1 MASLAAQIIDQRIS
15 GIVETQAD
23 SFATELGLGADEQ
36 RRRSAAFTLLVART
50 VFDLTDDEALG
61 SVVDGG
67 NDFGVDALLY
77 EEPDDGAISI
87 VLIQSKYRRNLDG
100 AAAFPENGIARMI
113 DAIGALF
120 DPEREV
126 TVNPRLSHGIEEIR
140 SFVADGAIP
149 RVTAIAANNGARW
162 TRQAQQRIDGTARE
176 FGNQVEWRHVG
187 PGELLDLLQK
197 KAPVNDRLQL
207 AGLATVEEFQFRRVL
222 IGRCS
227 VGELARL
234 ADQYGN
240 RLFERNIRRYLGLSG
255 NRVNEA
261 LAATLREPEQRPNFY
276 FYNNGVTLTCSQFR
290 HNALRH
296 GSWQVQM
303 DDLQI
308 VNGGQTA
315 RTVQRI
321 MKEIGSEIDG
331 AEVLVR
337 IYELPPD
344 DDGALVD
351 AITFATN
358 SQNPVDLRD
367 LKANDPRQ
375 RTLAASIRELGHAY
389 RLKRSEQALSAGE
402 FTSATVAEAVLAVW
416 RLRPP
421 PSQVQ
426 DTGTLRCPLRHHLH
440 ARPQRRPGGHRRAGP
455 AAGGKPPQAATT
467 RCARLSTLRLPVRRH
482 AGGPVRPGGHGSG
495 PPTARP
501 PQLHG
506 GEGTAGTAG
515 GTLPPPCRRGDRRR
529 AGAAFR
535 RPAPAPHASA
545 LVGDLPASGPRGNAA
560 HLNRMDGRGGH
571 RASRAAVVRI
581 RRGRIVAGAVIPTRL
596 PGSGR

>member
-1 MASLAAQIIDQRIS
+1 MASLAAQIIDQRIN
-15 GIVETQAD
+15 GIVERQAD
-23 SFATELGLGADEQ
+23 SFAAELGLGADER
-36 RRRSAAFTLLVART
+36 RRRSAAFTFLVART
-50 VFDLTDDEALG
+50 VLLELANGDLTDDEVLDG
-61 SVVDGG
+61 IVDGSS
-67 NDFGVDALLY
+67 DFGVDALFFSD
-77 EEPDDGAISI
+77 EPDNGAIPI
-87 VLIQSKYRRNLDG
+87 VLIQGKYRRNLDG
-100 AAAFPENGIARMI
+100 AAAFPENGIAGMI

-120 DPEREV
+120 EPGRQV
-126 TVNPRLSHGIEEIR
+126 TVNERLRHRIEEIR

-149 RVTAIAANNGARW
+149 AVTAIAANNGTRW
-162 TRQAQQRIDGTARE
+162 TSQAQQRIDNAARD

-197 KAPVNDRLQL
+197 QTPVNDRLQL
-207 AGLATVEEFQFRRVL
+207 VGLATVEEFQFRRVL
-222 IGRCS
+222 IGRCP

-240 RLFERNIRRYLGLSG
+240 RLFERNIRRYLGLAG

-290 HNALRH
+290 HNALQH

-315 RTVQRI
+315 RTVQR
-321 MKEIGSEIDG
+321 MTEEIGSEIDS

-375 RTLAASIRELGHAY
+375 RTLAASIRELGYAY
-389 RLKRSEQALSAGE
+389 RLKRSEQAVSSGE

-416 RLRPP
+416 RQRPHQARFRMREHFGVLYDTIFTHELNGAQAVIAALVLRQAENRRRRPP
-421 PSQVQ
+421 PDAPDFLPYGSRFAAMLVGRYVLE
-426 DTGTLRCPLRHHLH
+426 DMGVTLRQLDHRNFIEAKEWLERQAEHYLRRAEEEIGVALDPLFDNR
-440 ARPQRRPGGHRRAGP
+440 RRPRTLQRLSATFRRAD
-455 AAGGKPPQAATT
+455 
-467 RCARLSTLRLPVRRH
+467 LVEMLR
-482 AGGPVRPGGHGSG
+482 
-495 PPTARP
+495 T
-501 PQLHG
+501 
-506 GEGTAGTAG
+506 
-515 GTLPPPCRRGDRRR
+515 
-529 AGAAFR
+529 
-535 RPAPAPHASA
+535 
-545 LVGDLPASGPRGNAA
+545 
-560 HLNRMDGRGGH
+560 
-571 RASRAAVVRI
+571 
-581 RRGRIVAGAVIPTRL
+581 
-596 PGSGR
+596 

>member
-15 GIVETQAD
+15 GIVERQAD
-23 SFATELGLGADEQ
+23 AFAAELGLGADEQ
-36 RRRSAAFTLLVART
+36 RRRSAAFTFLVART

-77 EEPDDGAISI
+77 GEPDDGAISI

-126 TVNPRLSHGIEEIR
+126 TVNERLRHRIEEIR

-149 RVTAIAANNGARW
+149 RVTAVAANNGARW
-162 TRQAQQRIDGTARE
+162 TRQAQQRIDGAARE

-197 KAPVNDRLQL
+197 QAPVNDRLQL

-240 RLFERNIRRYLGLSG
+240 RLFERNIRRYLGLAG

-315 RTVQRI
+315 RTVQKI
-321 MKEIGSEIDG
+321 MEEIGSEIDG

-344 DDGALVD
+344 DDGALVE

-375 RTLAASIRELGHAY
+375 RTLAASIRELGYAY
-389 RLKRSEQALSAGE
+389 RLKRSEQAVSSGE

-416 RLRPP
+416 RRRPHQARFRTREHFGVLYDTIFTRDLNGTQAVIATLVLRQTENRRKRPP
-421 PSQVQ
+421 PDAPDFLPYGSRFAAMLVGRYVLEDMGVALHQLDHRNFTEAKELLERQ
-426 DTGTLRCPLRHHLH
+426 AERYLHRAEEEIGAALEPLFD
-440 ARPQRRPGGHRRAGP
+440 
-455 AAGGKPPQAATT
+455 
-467 RCARLSTLRLPVRRH
+467 
-482 AGGPVRPGGHGSG
+482 
-495 PPTARP
+495 
-501 PQLHG
+501 
-506 GEGTAGTAG
+506 
-515 GTLPPPCRRGDRRR
+515 DRRR
-529 AGAAFR
+529 PRTLQRLSATFR
-535 RPAPAPHASA
+535 RAD
-545 LVGDLPASGPRGNAA
+545 LVEML
-560 HLNRMDGRGGH
+560 
-571 RASRAAVVRI
+571 RI
-581 RRGRIVAGAVIPTRL
+581 
-596 PGSGR
+596 

>member
-15 GIVETQAD
+15 GIVERQAD
-23 SFATELGLGADEQ
+23 AFAAELGLGADEQ
-36 RRRSAAFTLLVART
+36 RRRSAAFTFLVART
-50 VFDLTDDEALG
+50 VLLDLTNGDLTDDDVFDG
-61 SVVDGG
+61 IVDGG
-67 NDFGVDALLY
+67 NDFGVDALY
-77 EEPDDGAISI
+77 FSDEPDDGAIPI

-113 DAIGALF
+113 DAIATLF
-120 DPEREV
+120 DPERQV
-126 TVNPRLSHGIEEIR
+126 TVNERLRHRIEEIR

-149 RVTAIAANNGARW
+149 EVTAVAANNGARW

-234 ADQYGN
+234 ADEYGN
-240 RLFERNIRRYLGLSG
+240 RLFERNIRRYLGLAG

-296 GSWQVQM
+296 GNWQVQM

-315 RTVQRI
+315 RTVQKI
-321 MKEIGSEIDG
+321 MEEIGSDIDS

-344 DDGALVD
+344 DDGALVE

-375 RTLAASIRELGHAY
+375 RTLAASIRELGYAY
-389 RLKRSEQALSAGE
+389 RLKRSEQALSHGE

-416 RLRPP
+416 RRRPHQARFRTREHFGVLYDIIFTPDLNGAQAVIAALVLRQAENRRKRPP
-421 PSQVQ
+421 PDAPDFLPYGSRFAAMLVGRYVLE
-426 DTGTLRCPLRHHLH
+426 DMGVALH
-440 ARPQRRPGGHRRAGP
+440 QLDHRNFTEAKELLERQAERYLRRAEEEIG
-455 AAGGKPPQAATT
+455 AALDP
-467 RCARLSTLRLPVRRH
+467 LFD
-482 AGGPVRPGGHGSG
+482 
-495 PPTARP
+495 
-501 PQLHG
+501 
-506 GEGTAGTAG
+506 
-515 GTLPPPCRRGDRRR
+515 DRRR
-529 AGAAFR
+529 PRTLQRLSATFR
-535 RPAPAPHASA
+535 RAD
-545 LVGDLPASGPRGNAA
+545 LVAMLR
-560 HLNRMDGRGGH
+560 
-571 RASRAAVVRI
+571 
-581 RRGRIVAGAVIPTRL
+581 T
-596 PGSGR
+596 

>member
-1 MASLAAQIIDQRIS
+1 MASLAAQIIDQRIN
-15 GIVETQAD
+15 GIVERQAD
-23 SFATELGLGADEQ
+23 SFAAELGLGADER
-36 RRRSAAFTLLVART
+36 RRRSAAFTFLVART
-50 VFDLTDDEALG
+50 VLLELANGDLTDDEVLDG
-61 SVVDGG
+61 IVDGSS
-67 NDFGVDALLY
+67 DFGVDALFFSD
-77 EEPDDGAISI
+77 EPDNGAIPI
-87 VLIQSKYRRNLDG
+87 VLIQGKYRRNLDG
-100 AAAFPENGIARMI
+100 AAAFPENGIAGMI

-120 DPEREV
+120 EPGRQV
-126 TVNPRLSHGIEEIR
+126 TVNERLRHRIEEIR

-149 RVTAIAANNGARW
+149 AVTAIAANNGTRW
-162 TRQAQQRIDGTARE
+162 TSQAQQRIDNAARD

-197 KAPVNDRLQL
+197 QTPVNDRLQL
-207 AGLATVEEFQFRRVL
+207 VGLATVEEFQFRRVL

-240 RLFERNIRRYLGLSG
+240 RLFERNICRYLGLAG

-290 HNALRH
+290 HNALQH

-308 VNGGQTA
+308 VNGRQTA
-315 RTVQRI
+315 RMVQR
-321 MKEIGSEIDG
+321 MTEEIGSEIDS

-375 RTLAASIRELGHAY
+375 RTLAVSIRELGYAY
-389 RLKRSEQALSAGE
+389 RLKRSEQAVSSGE

-416 RLRPP
+416 RQRPHQARFRMREHFGVLYDTIFTHDLNGAQAVIAALVLRQAENRRRRPP
-421 PSQVQ
+421 PDAPDFLPYGSRFAAMLVGRYVLE
-426 DTGTLRCPLRHHLH
+426 DMGVTLRQLDHRNFIEAKEWLERQAEHYLRRAEEEIGVALDPLFDNR
-440 ARPQRRPGGHRRAGP
+440 RRPRTLQRLSATFRRAD
-455 AAGGKPPQAATT
+455 
-467 RCARLSTLRLPVRRH
+467 LVDMLR
-482 AGGPVRPGGHGSG
+482 
-495 PPTARP
+495 T
-501 PQLHG
+501 
-506 GEGTAGTAG
+506 
-515 GTLPPPCRRGDRRR
+515 
-529 AGAAFR
+529 
-535 RPAPAPHASA
+535 
-545 LVGDLPASGPRGNAA
+545 
-560 HLNRMDGRGGH
+560 
-571 RASRAAVVRI
+571 
-581 RRGRIVAGAVIPTRL
+581 
-596 PGSGR
+596 

>member
-1 MASLAAQIIDQRIS
+1 MASLAAQIIDQRIN
-15 GIVETQAD
+15 GIVERQAD
-23 SFATELGLGADEQ
+23 SFATELGLGADEH
-36 RRRSAAFTLLVART
+36 RRRSAAFTFLVART
-50 VFDLTDDEALG
+50 VLLELTNGDLTDDEVLDG
-61 SVVDGG
+61 IVDGSS
-67 NDFGVDALLY
+67 DFGVDALFFSD
-77 EEPDDGAISI
+77 EPDNGAIPI
-87 VLIQSKYRRNLDG
+87 VLIQGKYRRNLDG
-100 AAAFPENGIARMI
+100 AAAFPENGIAGMI

-120 DPEREV
+120 DPGRQV
-126 TVNPRLSHGIEEIR
+126 TVNERLRHRIEEIR

-149 RVTAIAANNGARW
+149 SVTAIAANNGTRW
-162 TRQAQQRIDGTARE
+162 TSQAQQRIDNAARD

-197 KAPVNDRLQL
+197 QTPVNDRLQL
-207 AGLATVEEFQFRRVL
+207 VGLATVEEFQFRRVL

-240 RLFERNIRRYLGLSG
+240 RLFERNIRRYLGLAG

-290 HNALRH
+290 HNALQH

-315 RTVQRI
+315 RTVQR
-321 MKEIGSEIDG
+321 MTEEIGSEIDS

-375 RTLAASIRELGHAY
+375 RTLAVSIRELGYAY
-389 RLKRSEQALSAGE
+389 RLKRSEQAVSSGE

-416 RLRPP
+416 RQRPHQARFRTREHFGVLYDTIFTHELNGAQAVIAALVLRQAENRRKRPP
-421 PSQVQ
+421 SDAPDFLPYGSRFAAMLVGRYVLE
-426 DTGTLRCPLRHHLH
+426 DMGVALRRLDHRNFIEAKEWLERQAEHYLCRAEEEIGAALEPLFDNR
-440 ARPQRRPGGHRRAGP
+440 RRPRTLQRLSATFRRAD
-455 AAGGKPPQAATT
+455 
-467 RCARLSTLRLPVRRH
+467 LIEMLR
-482 AGGPVRPGGHGSG
+482 
-495 PPTARP
+495 T
-501 PQLHG
+501 
-506 GEGTAGTAG
+506 
-515 GTLPPPCRRGDRRR
+515 
-529 AGAAFR
+529 
-535 RPAPAPHASA
+535 
-545 LVGDLPASGPRGNAA
+545 
-560 HLNRMDGRGGH
+560 
-571 RASRAAVVRI
+571 
-581 RRGRIVAGAVIPTRL
+581 
-596 PGSGR
+596 

>member
-1 MASLAAQIIDQRIS
+1 MASLAAQIIDQRIN
-15 GIVETQAD
+15 GIVERQAD
-23 SFATELGLGADEQ
+23 SFAAELGLGADEQ
-36 RRRSAAFTLLVART
+36 RRRSAAFTFLVART
-50 VFDLTDDEALG
+50 VLLELTNGDLTDDEVLDG
-61 SVVDGG
+61 IVDGSS
-67 NDFGVDALLY
+67 DFGVDALFFSD
-77 EEPDDGAISI
+77 EPDNGAIPI
-87 VLIQSKYRRNLDG
+87 VLIQGKYRRNLDG
-100 AAAFPENGIARMI
+100 AAAFPENGIAGMI
-113 DAIGALF
+113 GAIGALF
-120 DPEREV
+120 DPGQQV
-126 TVNPRLSHGIEEIR
+126 TVNERLRHRIEEIR

-149 RVTAIAANNGARW
+149 AVTAIAANNGTRW
-162 TRQAQQRIDGTARE
+162 TSQAQQRIDNAAKD

-187 PGELLDLLQK
+187 SGELLDLLQK
-197 KAPVNDRLQL
+197 QAPVNDRLQL

-240 RLFERNIRRYLGLSG
+240 RLFERNIRRYLGLAG

-290 HNALRH
+290 HNALQH

-308 VNGGQTA
+308 VNGGQTV
-315 RTVQRI
+315 RTVRKI
-321 MKEIGSEIDG
+321 MEEIGPEIGG

-375 RTLAASIRELGHAY
+375 RTLAVSIRELGYAY
-389 RLKRSEQALSAGE
+389 RLKRSEQAVSPGE

-416 RLRPP
+416 RQRPHQARFRTREHFGVLYDTIFTHDLNGAQAVIAALVLRQAENRRKRPP
-421 PSQVQ
+421 PNAPDFLPYGSRFAAMLVGRYVLEDMGVALCRLDHRNFIEAKKLLEQRAERY
-426 DTGTLRCPLRHHLH
+426 LRCAEEEIGAALDPLFDNG
-440 ARPQRRPGGHRRAGP
+440 RRPRTLQRLSATFRRAD
-455 AAGGKPPQAATT
+455 
-467 RCARLSTLRLPVRRH
+467 LVDMLR
-482 AGGPVRPGGHGSG
+482 
-495 PPTARP
+495 T
-501 PQLHG
+501 
-506 GEGTAGTAG
+506 
-515 GTLPPPCRRGDRRR
+515 
-529 AGAAFR
+529 
-535 RPAPAPHASA
+535 
-545 LVGDLPASGPRGNAA
+545 
-560 HLNRMDGRGGH
+560 
-571 RASRAAVVRI
+571 
-581 RRGRIVAGAVIPTRL
+581 
-596 PGSGR
+596 

>member
-1 MASLAAQIIDQRIS
+1 MASLAAQIIDQRIN
-15 GIVETQAD
+15 GIVERQAD
-23 SFATELGLGADEQ
+23 SFAAELGLGADEQ
-36 RRRSAAFTLLVART
+36 RRRSAAFTFLVART
-50 VFDLTDDEALG
+50 VLLELANGDLTDDEVLDG
-61 SVVDGG
+61 IVDGSS
-67 NDFGVDALLY
+67 DFGVDALFFSD
-77 EEPDDGAISI
+77 EPDNGAIPI
-87 VLIQSKYRRNLDG
+87 VLIQGKYRRNLDG

-120 DPEREV
+120 DPGRQV
-126 TVNPRLSHGIEEIR
+126 TVNERLRHRIEEIR

-149 RVTAIAANNGARW
+149 AVTAIAANNGTRW
-162 TRQAQQRIDGTARE
+162 TSQAQQRIDNAARD

-197 KAPVNDRLQL
+197 QTPVNDRLQL
-207 AGLATVEEFQFRRVL
+207 VGLATVEEFQFRRVL
-222 IGRCS
+222 IGRCP

-240 RLFERNIRRYLGLSG
+240 RLFERNIRRYLGLAG

-290 HNALRH
+290 HNALQH

-315 RTVQRI
+315 RTVQR
-321 MKEIGSEIDG
+321 MTEEIGSEIDS

-375 RTLAASIRELGHAY
+375 RTLAVSIRELGYAY
-389 RLKRSEQALSAGE
+389 RLKRSEQAVSSGE

-416 RLRPP
+416 RQRPHQARFRMREHFGVLYDTIFTHDLNGAQAVIAALVLRQAENRRRRPLP
-421 PSQVQ
+421 DAPDFLPYGSRFAAMLVGRYVLE
-426 DTGTLRCPLRHHLH
+426 DMGVTLRRLDHRNFIEAKEWLERRAERYLCRAEEEIGAALEPLFDNG
-440 ARPQRRPGGHRRAGP
+440 RRPRTLQRLSATFRRAD
-455 AAGGKPPQAATT
+455 
-467 RCARLSTLRLPVRRH
+467 LVEMLR
-482 AGGPVRPGGHGSG
+482 
-495 PPTARP
+495 T
-501 PQLHG
+501 
-506 GEGTAGTAG
+506 
-515 GTLPPPCRRGDRRR
+515 
-529 AGAAFR
+529 
-535 RPAPAPHASA
+535 
-545 LVGDLPASGPRGNAA
+545 
-560 HLNRMDGRGGH
+560 
-571 RASRAAVVRI
+571 
-581 RRGRIVAGAVIPTRL
+581 
-596 PGSGR
+596 